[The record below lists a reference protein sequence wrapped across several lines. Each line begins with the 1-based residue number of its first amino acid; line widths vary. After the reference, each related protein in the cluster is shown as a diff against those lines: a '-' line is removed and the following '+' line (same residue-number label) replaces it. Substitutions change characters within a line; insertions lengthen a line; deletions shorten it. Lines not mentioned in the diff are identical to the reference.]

1 MDKFGTGTNFIR
13 AVPNIE
19 RSVNGPSVL
28 ANIPNSLTPGRGK
41 RRVKHGDHRTEL

>member
-28 ANIPNSLTPGRGK
+28 ANIPNSGGRGK